1 MLKLKCKAYM
11 NDVCYRTK
19 NKDRPCCA
27 HTFLERMVFLE
38 TKNYSP
44 FLK

>member
-1 MLKLKCKAYM
+1 MYAM
-11 NDVCYRTK
+11 EGTR
-19 NKDRPCCA
+19 NKDRPCCG

-38 TKNYSP
+38 TKNCSP